1 MVFSLPFHVAR
12 FFRPTVLEVF
22 NLSNTELGDIF
33 SIYGFTAMLSYFPGG
48 AIADHFSARKLLAL
62 SLWATA
68 LGGLYFAQIP
78 VQNGLIMLF
87 AYWGC
92 TSILLF
98 WAALIRAT
106 REWGGTLAQGRAF
119 GFLDGGRGLIAAG
132 VASLIV
138 IIFAT
143 ALPEDSEL
151 ASELQLKHALQLV
164 IYSYTAITF
173 LTGFIVWW
181 FIPNDHNNHKI
192 NQAHSIYDMKF
203 VLNKPTIWL
212 QAIIVICAYCA
223 YKGLDNYALY
233 ANQVMGMN
241 DVKSAE
247 FTSIAA
253 YLRPIA
259 AITAGFLADRFITS
273 RIVKLS
279 FLILIISYTS
289 LFLLSPSSFIENII
303 YGNIIISFIG
313 VYAIR
318 GIYFA
323 LLEETNTSFN
333 ITGTAVGLISIIG
346 FTPDVFFHS
355 LAGRILD
362 ASPGLQGHQNIFL
375 LLAIIAVFGMLAT
388 ISVANIE
395 SE

>member
-1 MVFSLPFHVAR
+1 MAR

-33 SIYGFTAMLSYFPGG
+33 AVYGIIAMLSYFPGG
-48 AIADHFSARKLLAL
+48 AIADRFPARKLIAL
-62 SLWATA
+62 SLWTTA
-68 LGGLYFAQIP
+68 LGGLYFAKIP
-78 VQNGLIMLF
+78 DQNRLIMLF

-106 REWGGTLAQGRAF
+106 REWGGSFSQGRAF
-119 GFLDGGRGLIAAG
+119 GFLDGGRGLVAAG
-132 VASLIV
+132 AASLIV
-138 IIFAT
+138 IIFT
-143 ALPEDSEL
+143 IALPANSEL
-151 ASELQLKHALQLV
+151 ASEIQLKHALQLV
-164 IYSYTAITF
+164 IYAYTAITF

-181 FIPNDHNNHKI
+181 LIPNEHNNHNA
-192 NQAHSIYDMKF
+192 NQAHSISDMKY
-203 VLNKPTIWL
+203 VLSKPAIWL

-241 DVKSAE
+241 YVKSAE
-247 FTSIAA
+247 FTSTVA
-253 YLRPIA
+253 YLRPIS

-273 RIVKLS
+273 RVIKLS
-279 FLILIISYTS
+279 FLILIVSYTL
-289 LFLLSPSSFIENII
+289 LFSLSPSSLVENLI

-333 ITGTAVGLISIIG
+333 ITGTAVGLISVIG
-346 FTPDVFFHS
+346 FTPDIFFHS
-355 LAGRILD
+355 IAGRILD
-362 ASPGLQGHQNIFL
+362 ASPGLQGHQNFFL
-375 LLAIIAVFGMLAT
+375 LLAIIAVFGMLST
-388 ISVANIE
+388 ISVACTKAN
-395 SE
+395 S